1 MTKDIRIPITLQD
14 VENAKAKL
22 TGAVKKTPL
31 ELSRSLSER
40 VGTEVYLKFE
50 NLQTT
55 GSFKIRG
62 AMNRILNLTDSEKKK
77 GIVAA
82 SAGNHAQGVAFSATY
97 AGVKSKIV
105 MPVTAPLIKIM
116 ATKGYGA
123 EVVLKGDYYDQSY
136 EHARELEKN
145 QGHTFVHPFEDP
157 DVIAG
162 QGTIGLELF
171 EEIKDLDSILVS
183 VGGGGLIS
191 GIATVVKAIN
201 PKCRIYG
208 IQTAAM
214 PGMATWYKEKATT
227 AVVKAT
233 PTIADGVA
241 VKNPSQNMYHT
252 YISRLVD
259 DMVTVGEDEIAE
271 AIVLLMERAKVV
283 VEGSGVLG
291 LAAALSGKFQL
302 GKKTCVVLCGGNI
315 DLNIVAKVIERGL
328 KRHGRLSKLVVAA
341 EDRPGALSRM
351 TQVIAQKKANILQ
364 VHHDRSTEGLYLN
377 ETAIELALETSG
389 FEHFQDIKAALVN
402 EGFRLIR

>member
-1 MTKDIRIPITLQD
+1 
-14 VENAKAKL
+14 
-22 TGAVKKTPL
+22 
-31 ELSRSLSER
+31 
-40 VGTEVYLKFE
+40 
-50 NLQTT
+50 
-55 GSFKIRG
+55 
-62 AMNRILNLTDSEKKK
+62 
-77 GIVAA
+77 
-82 SAGNHAQGVAFSATY
+82 AFSSTY

-105 MPVTAPLIKIM
+105 MPVTAPLIKVM

-123 EVVLKGDYYDQSY
+123 EVILKGDYYDQSY

-145 QGHTFVHPFEDP
+145 QGLTFVHPFEDP
-157 DVIAG
+157 EVIAG
-162 QGTIGLELF
+162 QGTLGLELF

-191 GIATVVKAIN
+191 GIATVVKTIN
-201 PKCRIYG
+201 PKCKIYG

-241 VKNPSQNMYHT
+241 VKNPSANMYNT

-259 DMVTVGEDEIAE
+259 DMCTVGEDEIAE
-271 AIVLLMERAKVV
+271 AIVLLMERAKVI

-302 GKKTCVVLCGGNI
+302 GKKSCIVLCGGNI

-328 KRHGRLSKLVVAA
+328 KRHGRLSKIVVAA

-364 VHHDRSTEGLYLN
+364 VYHDRSTEGLYLN

>member
-1 MTKDIRIPITLQD
+1 MTKDIQTPITLQD
-14 VENAKAKL
+14 VQEARSKL

-31 ELSRSLSER
+31 ELSRSISER
-40 VGTEVYLKFE
+40 IGSEAFLKFE

-62 AMNRILNLTDSEKKK
+62 AMNRILSLGEAEKKK

-82 SAGNHAQGVAFSATY
+82 SAGNHAQGVAFSATH

-105 MPVTAPLIKIM
+105 MPVTAPLIKVM

-136 EHARELEKN
+136 GYARELEKN

-157 DVIAG
+157 YVIAG
-162 QGTIGLELF
+162 QGTLGLELF
-171 EEIKDLDSILVS
+171 DDIKDFDSILVS

-191 GIATVVKAIN
+191 GIATVAKTLN
-201 PKCRIYG
+201 PKCKIYG

-214 PGMATWYKEKATT
+214 PGMATWYREKSTE

-233 PTIADGVA
+233 STIADGVA
-241 VKNPSQNMYHT
+241 VKNPSSVMYKT

-259 DMVTVGEDEIAE
+259 DMCTVGEDEIAE
-271 AIVLLMERAKVV
+271 AIVFLMERAKVV

-291 LAAALSGKFQL
+291 LAAALSGKLNL
-302 GKKTCVVLCGGNI
+302 GKRTCILLCGGNI

-364 VHHDRSTEGLYLN
+364 VYHDRSTEGLYLN